1 MTKRILGGAV
11 VVLIAGVLL
20 IYGSTGAVRVWH
32 MKLEIEALERDLTQL
47 RAQTEKL
54 TETVER
60 LRNDPHAIETRM
72 KIADCW
78 TAQTRPRGSS
88 RSKLANESVTPW

>member
-60 LRNDPHAIETRM
+60 LRNDPHAIETLAREELGM
-72 KIADCW
+72 
-78 TAQTRPRGSS
+78 TRPGETILKFPS
-88 RSKLANESVTPW
+88 TPR